1 MHNTF
6 YQRLYALLPAGTSL
20 QDIFLLI
27 LAFLALIAS
36 FFELPLPIDAGWLTI
51 LLCGVPII
59 YEAFHAVIKEHN
71 IKADL
76 LVSLAL
82 LASIYI
88 GEIFAAAEIAFI
100 MQLGATLEDIT
111 VRKAQSDI
119 QKLISLTPQTARRL
133 FNGEEHL
140 IAAEFV
146 HKEDIIKVLP
156 GETVPVDGVILAG
169 ATSID
174 QSVMTGESL
183 PVDKTAGDTVYSGT
197 INQYGAFTLRA
208 TKDGADSSMQRMIN
222 LVKNADAGKAK
233 IVSLADKWA
242 TYIVLMALVTACATF
257 LLTGESSRAVTV
269 LVVFC
274 PCALVLATPTAIMAA
289 IGNATRHGFLV
300 REGDAL
306 ERLAQVSQFVFDKTG
321 TLTFG
326 KLQVTAIQ
334 SFSNKYSTAELYH
347 LAASIETQSEHPLGK
362 AIVRSYHKEHKAEL
376 LPVSAF
382 TMFPG
387 KGLTASINNKSF
399 YLGNSK
405 LLAKTGIMAVPAS
418 QVKAVKAA
426 LAQGATLIYIAADD
440 ELLGFIALADTV
452 RPQSSSLLNTLQNLN
467 ITTTLLTGDNAAAA
481 ANVAKAIGI
490 NKVQANCLPEDKLRY
505 IKQEQ
510 AHGSYLA
517 MLGDGINDAPALKQ
531 AYVGIA
537 MGSIGSD
544 IAIDAADIVL
554 TKDKIEEL
562 PHLFQLSKKMLQAIK
577 LNLIFSL
584 MLNFLAIL
592 LAVTGY
598 LNPVVGALV
607 HNGGSLL
614 VIFNSV
620 LLLKWQSANNAPAQG
635 KAAVQEKSYAL
646 Q

>member
-6 YQRLYALLPAGTSL
+6 YQRLFALLPAGASL
-20 QDIFLLI
+20 QDIVLLT

-59 YEAFHAVIKEHN
+59 YEAFHAVIKEYN

-146 HKEDIIKVLP
+146 HANDIIKVLP
-156 GETVPVDGVILAG
+156 GETVPVDGVVLTG

-183 PVDKTAGDTVYSGT
+183 PVDKAEGDTVYSGT
-197 INQYGAFTLRA
+197 INQYGALTLRA
-208 TKDGADSSMQRMIN
+208 TKDGADSSMQRMIS

-233 IVSLADKWA
+233 IVGLADKWA
-242 TYIVLMALVTACATF
+242 TYIVLMALATACLTF

-306 ERLAQVSQFVFDKTG
+306 ERLAQVKQLAFDKTG
-321 TLTFG
+321 TLTYG

-334 SFSNKYSTAELYH
+334 SFSDKYSTDELYH
-347 LAASIETQSEHPLGK
+347 LAASVEAQSEHPLGK
-362 AIVRSYHKEHKAEL
+362 AIVRSYRKQHKAEL
-376 LPVSAF
+376 LPVTAF

-387 KGLTASINNKSF
+387 KGLTASINNKNF

-405 LLAKTGIMAVPAS
+405 LLAKTGITAVPAS
-418 QVKAVKAA
+418 QANAVKTA
-426 LAQGATLIYIAADD
+426 LAQGATLIYIASDD
-440 ELLGFIALADTV
+440 EILGFIALADTI
-452 RPQSSSLLNTLQNLN
+452 RPQSSSLLNALKNLN
-467 ITTTLLTGDNAAAA
+467 ISTTLLTGDNAAAA
-481 ANVAKAIGI
+481 ASVAKAIGI

-510 AHGSYLA
+510 AQGSQLA

-537 MGSIGSD
+537 MGGIGSD

-554 TKDKIEEL
+554 TKDKLEEL
-562 PHLFQLSKKMLQAIK
+562 PHLCQLSKKMLHMIK

-584 MLNFLAIL
+584 TLNFLAIL

-620 LLLKWQSANNAPAQG
+620 LLLKWQSANNASVQV

>member
-6 YQRLYALLPAGTSL
+6 YQRLFALLPTGASL
-20 QDIFLLI
+20 KDIVLLT

-100 MQLGATLEDIT
+100 MQLGAALEDIT

-146 HKEDIIKVLP
+146 HANDIIKVLP
-156 GETVPVDGVILAG
+156 GETVPVDGVVLTG

-183 PVDKTAGDTVYSGT
+183 PVDKAEGDTVYSGT
-197 INQYGAFTLRA
+197 INQYSAFTLRA
-208 TKDGADSSMQRMIN
+208 TKDGADSSMQRMIS

-233 IVSLADKWA
+233 IVGLADKWA
-242 TYIVLMALVTACATF
+242 TYIVLMALATACVTF

-306 ERLAQVSQFVFDKTG
+306 ERLAQVKQLAFDKTG
-321 TLTFG
+321 TLTYG

-334 SFSNKYSTAELYH
+334 SFSDKYSTDELYH
-347 LAASIETQSEHPLGK
+347 LAASVEAQSEHPLGK
-362 AIVRSYHKEHKAEL
+362 AIVRSYRKQHKAEL
-376 LPVSAF
+376 LPVTAF

-387 KGLTASINNKSF
+387 KGLTASINNKNF

-405 LLAKTGIMAVPAS
+405 LLAKAGITAVPAS
-418 QVKAVKAA
+418 QANAVKTA
-426 LAQGATLIYIAADD
+426 LAQGATLIYIASDD
-440 ELLGFIALADTV
+440 EILGFIALADTI
-452 RPQSSSLLNTLQNLN
+452 RPQSSSLLNALKNLN
-467 ITTTLLTGDNAAAA
+467 ISTTLLTGDNAAAA
-481 ANVAKAIGI
+481 ASVAKAIGI

-510 AHGSYLA
+510 AQGRHLA

-537 MGSIGSD
+537 MGGIGSD

-554 TKDKIEEL
+554 TKDKLEEL
-562 PHLFQLSKKMLQAIK
+562 PHLCQLSQKMLLTIK

-584 MLNFLAIL
+584 TLNFLAIL

-620 LLLKWQSANNAPAQG
+620 LLLKWQSANSASVQVQ
-635 KAAVQEKSYAL
+635 AAVQEKSYAL

>member
-6 YQRLYALLPAGTSL
+6 YQRLCALLPAGASL
-20 QDIFLLI
+20 QNIVLLT

-59 YEAFHAVIKEHN
+59 YEAFHAVIKEHE

-100 MQLGATLEDIT
+100 MQLGAALEDIT

-146 HKEDIIKVLP
+146 HANDIIKVLP
-156 GETVPVDGVILAG
+156 GETLPVDGVVLTG

-183 PVDKTAGDTVYSGT
+183 PVDKAEGDIVYSGT

-208 TKDGADSSMQRMIN
+208 TKDGADSSMQRMIS

-233 IVSLADKWA
+233 IVGLADKWA
-242 TYIVLMALVTACATF
+242 TYIVLMALATACVTF

-306 ERLAQVSQFVFDKTG
+306 ERLAQVKQLTFDKTG
-321 TLTFG
+321 TLTYG

-334 SFSNKYSTAELYH
+334 SFSDKYSTDELYH
-347 LAASIETQSEHPLGK
+347 LAASVEAQSEHPLGK
-362 AIVRSYHKEHKAEL
+362 AIVRSYRKQHKAGL
-376 LPVSAF
+376 LPVTAF

-387 KGLTASINNKSF
+387 KGLTASINNKNF

-405 LLAKTGIMAVPAS
+405 LLAKAGIIDVPAS
-418 QVKAVKAA
+418 QANAVKTA
-426 LAQGATLIYIAADD
+426 LAQGATLIYIASND
-440 ELLGFIALADTV
+440 EVLGFIALADTL
-452 RPQSSSLLNTLQNLN
+452 RPQSSSLINTLQKLN
-467 ITTTLLTGDNAAAA
+467 ISTTLLTGDNAAAA
-481 ANVAKAIGI
+481 ASVAKAIGI

-510 AHGSYLA
+510 AQGRHLA

-537 MGSIGSD
+537 MGGIGSD

-554 TKDKIEEL
+554 TKDKLEEL
-562 PHLFQLSKKMLQAIK
+562 PHLCQLSKKMLHTIK
-577 LNLIFSL
+577 HNIIFSL
-584 MLNFLAIL
+584 TLNFLAIL

-620 LLLKWQSANNAPAQG
+620 LLLKWQSANSAPVQV

>member
-6 YQRLYALLPAGTSL
+6 YQRLRALLPAGASL
-20 QDIFLLI
+20 QDIVLLT

-100 MQLGATLEDIT
+100 MQLGAALEDIT

-119 QKLISLTPQTARRL
+119 QKLISLTPQSARRL

-146 HKEDIIKVLP
+146 HANDIIKVLP
-156 GETVPVDGVILAG
+156 GETVPVDGVVLTG

-183 PVDKTAGDTVYSGT
+183 PVDKAEGDTVYSGT

-208 TKDGADSSMQRMIN
+208 TKDGADSSMQRMIS

-233 IVSLADKWA
+233 IVGLADKWA
-242 TYIVLMALVTACATF
+242 TYIVLMALATACVTF

-306 ERLAQVSQFVFDKTG
+306 ERLAQVKQLAFDKTG

-334 SFSNKYSTAELYH
+334 SFSDKYSTDELYH
-347 LAASIETQSEHPLGK
+347 LAASVEAQSEHPLGK
-362 AIVRSYHKEHKAEL
+362 AIVRSYRKQHKSEL
-376 LPVSAF
+376 LPVTAF

-387 KGLTASINNKSF
+387 KGLTASINNKNF

-405 LLAKTGIMAVPAS
+405 LLAKAGIIAVPAS
-418 QVKAVKAA
+418 QASAVKTA
-426 LAQGATLIYIAADD
+426 LAQGATLIYIACDD
-440 ELLGFIALADTV
+440 EVLGFIALADTL
-452 RPQSSSLLNTLQNLN
+452 RPQSSTLINTLQKLN
-467 ITTTLLTGDNAAAA
+467 ISTTLLTGDNAAAA
-481 ANVAKAIGI
+481 ASVAKAIGI
-490 NKVQANCLPEDKLRY
+490 NKVEANCLPEDKL
-505 IKQEQ
+505 
-510 AHGSYLA
+510 H
-517 MLGDGINDAPALKQ
+517 
-531 AYVGIA
+531 
-537 MGSIGSD
+537 
-544 IAIDAADIVL
+544 
-554 TKDKIEEL
+554 
-562 PHLFQLSKKMLQAIK
+562 
-577 LNLIFSL
+577 
-584 MLNFLAIL
+584 
-592 LAVTGY
+592 
-598 LNPVVGALV
+598 
-607 HNGGSLL
+607 
-614 VIFNSV
+614 
-620 LLLKWQSANNAPAQG
+620 
-635 KAAVQEKSYAL
+635 
-646 Q
+646 

>member
-6 YQRLYALLPAGTSL
+6 YQRLCTLLPAGTSL
-20 QDIFLLI
+20 KDIILLT

-36 FFELPLPIDAGWLTI
+36 FFELPLVIDAGWLTI
-51 LLCGVPII
+51 LLCGVPLI
-59 YEAFHAVIKEHN
+59 YGAFAAVIKEHD

-100 MQLGATLEDIT
+100 MQLGAALEEIT

-146 HKEDIIKVLP
+146 HANDIIKVLP
-156 GETVPVDGVILAG
+156 GETVPVDGVILTG

-183 PVDKTAGDTVYSGT
+183 PVDKSAGDTVYSGT
-197 INQYGAFTLRA
+197 INQYGSFTLRA
-208 TKDGADSSMQRMIN
+208 TKDGADSSIQRMIS
-222 LVKNADAGKAK
+222 LVKNADVGKAK
-233 IVSLADKWA
+233 IVGLADKWA
-242 TYIVLMALVTACATF
+242 TYIVLMALATACITF
-257 LLTGESSRAVTV
+257 LFTGESSRAVTV

-300 REGDAL
+300 REVNAL
-306 ERLAQVSQFVFDKTG
+306 ERLAQVKQLAFDKTG
-321 TLTFG
+321 TLTYG

-334 SFSNKYSTAELYH
+334 SFSDKYSTAELYH
-347 LAASIETQSEHPLGK
+347 LAASVEAQSEHPLGK
-362 AIVRSYHKEHKAEL
+362 AIVRSYRKQYKADL
-376 LPVSAF
+376 LAVSAF

-387 KGLTASINNKSF
+387 KGLTASINNKNF

-405 LLAKTGIMAVPAS
+405 LLAKAGIMAVPTS
-418 QVKAVKAA
+418 QANAVKAA
-426 LAQGATLIYIAADD
+426 LAQGATLIYIASDD
-440 ELLGFIALADTV
+440 EVLGFIALADTI
-452 RPQSSSLLNTLQNLN
+452 RPQSSSLLNALQKLN

-490 NKVQANCLPEDKLRY
+490 NNVQANCLPEDKLRY

-510 AHGSYLA
+510 ALGRQLA

-531 AYVGIA
+531 AFVGIA
-537 MGSIGSD
+537 MGGIGSD

-554 TKDKIEEL
+554 TKDRLEEL
-562 PHLFQLSKKMLQAIK
+562 PHLFQLSKKMLQTIK

-584 MLNFLAIL
+584 TLNFLAIL

-620 LLLKWQSANNAPAQG
+620 LLLKWQSSSSASTYTKPTIQ
-635 KAAVQEKSYAL
+635 KKSYVL

>member
-6 YQRLYALLPAGTSL
+6 YQRLCALLPAGTSL
-20 QDIFLLI
+20 QDIVLLT

-100 MQLGATLEDIT
+100 MQLGAALEDIT

-146 HKEDIIKVLP
+146 HANDIIKVLP
-156 GETVPVDGVILAG
+156 GETVPVDGVVLTG

-183 PVDKTAGDTVYSGT
+183 PVDKAEGDTVYSGT

-208 TKDGADSSMQRMIN
+208 TKDGADSSMQRMIS

-233 IVSLADKWA
+233 IVGLADKWA
-242 TYIVLMALVTACATF
+242 TYIVLMALATACVTF

-306 ERLAQVSQFVFDKTG
+306 ERLAQVKQLAFDKTG
-321 TLTFG
+321 TLTYG

-334 SFSNKYSTAELYH
+334 SFSDKYSTDELYH
-347 LAASIETQSEHPLGK
+347 LAASVEAQSEHPLGK
-362 AIVRSYHKEHKAEL
+362 AIVRSYRKQHKADL
-376 LPVSAF
+376 LPVTAF

-387 KGLTASINNKSF
+387 KGLTASINNKNF

-405 LLAKTGIMAVPAS
+405 LLAKAGITAVPAS
-418 QVKAVKAA
+418 QANAVKTA
-426 LAQGATLIYIAADD
+426 LAQGATLIYIASDD
-440 ELLGFIALADTV
+440 EILGFIALADTI
-452 RPQSSSLLNTLQNLN
+452 RPQSSSLLNALKNLN
-467 ITTTLLTGDNAAAA
+467 ISTTLLTGDNAAAA
-481 ANVAKAIGI
+481 ASVAKAIGI

-510 AHGSYLA
+510 AQGSQLA

-537 MGSIGSD
+537 MGGIGSD

-554 TKDKIEEL
+554 TKDKLEEL
-562 PHLFQLSKKMLQAIK
+562 PHLCQLSKKMLHTIK

-584 MLNFLAIL
+584 TLNFLAIL

-620 LLLKWQSANNAPAQG
+620 LLLKWQSANSAPVQV

>member
-6 YQRLYALLPAGTSL
+6 YQRLCALLPAGASL
-20 QDIFLLI
+20 KDIVLLT

-36 FFELPLPIDAGWLTI
+36 FFELPLLIDAGWLTI

-59 YEAFHAVIKEHN
+59 YEAFHAVIKEHD

-119 QKLISLTPQTARRL
+119 QKLISLTPQSARRL

-146 HKEDIIKVLP
+146 HANDIIKVLP
-156 GETVPVDGVILAG
+156 GETVPVDGVVLTG

-183 PVDKTAGDTVYSGT
+183 PVDKAEGDTVYSGT

-208 TKDGADSSMQRMIN
+208 TKDGADSSMQRMIS
-222 LVKNADAGKAK
+222 LVKNADASKAK
-233 IVSLADKWA
+233 IVGLADKWA
-242 TYIVLMALVTACATF
+242 TYIVLMALATACVTF

-306 ERLAQVSQFVFDKTG
+306 ERLAQVKQLVFDKTG
-321 TLTFG
+321 TLTYG

-334 SFSNKYSTAELYH
+334 SFSDKYSTDELYH
-347 LAASIETQSEHPLGK
+347 LAASVEAQSEHPLGK
-362 AIVRSYHKEHKAEL
+362 AIVRSYRKQSKADL
-376 LPVSAF
+376 LPVTAF

-387 KGLTASINNKSF
+387 KGLTASIDNKIF

-405 LLAKTGIMAVPAS
+405 LLAKAGIIAAPAS
-418 QVKAVKAA
+418 QDNAVKTS
-426 LAQGATLIYIAADD
+426 LAQGATLIYIASND
-440 ELLGFIALADTV
+440 EILGFIALADTL
-452 RPQSSSLLNTLQNLN
+452 RPQSSTLINTLQKLN
-467 ITTTLLTGDNAAAA
+467 ISTTLLTGDNAAAA
-481 ANVAKAIGI
+481 ASVAKAIGI

-510 AHGSYLA
+510 AQGSHLA

-537 MGSIGSD
+537 MGGIGSD

-554 TKDKIEEL
+554 TKDKLEEL
-562 PHLFQLSKKMLQAIK
+562 PHLCQLSKKMLHTIK

-584 MLNFLAIL
+584 TLNFLAIL

-620 LLLKWQSANNAPAQG
+620 LLLKWQSANSASVQV
-635 KAAVQEKSYAL
+635 KASVQEKSYAL